1 MANQSANLL
10 PDGDFKA
17 ELTLSGGTG
26 RTTVQSPTDVHIEN
40 GVITAKIVWS
50 SPYYDLMIVDGKE
63 YKPISNDGNSVF
75 EVEIPALDSP
85 LAVQAE
91 TVAMSA
97 PHLIDYTITVSG
109 SEILKN
115 EDTSSSASE
124 GTSSSDGV
132 SSSEVSSSSESTS
145 SSGSSSYTDE
155 ELSSM
160 LESMLA
166 HSGDGSVITGVSA
179 EVVSPEKTSGGGVP
193 AFAVIGIS
201 AALGAAVAF
210 VAVTVGKKKKK

>member
-1 MANQSANLL
+1 MEEQSTNLL
-10 PDGDFKA
+10 SDGDFKA
-17 ELTLSGGTG
+17 ELVLSGGTG
-26 RTTVQSPTDVHIEN
+26 WTTVQSPADVHIEN

-85 LAVQAE
+85 LDIKAE
-91 TVAMSA
+91 TVAMST
-97 PHLIDYTITVSG
+97 PHIIEYKLTVSG

-115 EDTSSSASE
+115 KDTSSSVSSDSALSSD
-124 GTSSSDGV
+124 SSSL
-132 SSSEVSSSSESTS
+132 E
-145 SSGSSSYTDE
+145 SSSYTDE

-160 LESMLA
+160 LESVMSQ
-166 HSGDGSVITGVSA
+166 SGDGSVVASVSLT
-179 EVVSPEKTSGGGVP
+179 VVAPDKGSGGVP
-193 AFAVIGIS
+193 PLAVVGIS

>member
-1 MANQSANLL
+1 MADQSTNLL

-17 ELTLSGGTG
+17 ELTLAGGTG
-26 RTTVQSPTDVHIEN
+26 RTTVRSPADVHIEN

-63 YKPISNDGNSVF
+63 YKPLSNDGNSVF

-91 TVAMSA
+91 TVAMST

-109 SEILKN
+109 AEILKN
-115 EDTSSSASE
+115 EE
-124 GTSSSDGV
+124 
-132 SSSEVSSSSESTS
+132 TS
-145 SSGSSSYTDE
+145 SSGSSASESSLSSEGASSLENSSDSGSSSYTSE

-166 HSGDGSVITGVSA
+166 KSGDGSVVTGVSA
-179 EVVSPEKTSGGGVP
+179 TVVSPEKTDNSGVP
-193 AFAVIGIS
+193 ALAVIGIS

-210 VAVTVGKKKKK
+210 VAVTVGKKKK

>member
-1 MANQSANLL
+1 MADQSINTL

-17 ELTLSGGTG
+17 ELTLAGGTG
-26 RTTVQSPTDVHIEN
+26 RTTVQSPADVHIEN

-85 LAVQAE
+85 LSVQAE
-91 TVAMSA
+91 TVAMST

-115 EDTSSSASE
+115 Q
-124 GTSSSDGV
+124 
-132 SSSEVSSSSESTS
+132 STS
-145 SSGSSSYTDE
+145 SSGSSDLETSSNSEGSSSLERSSLTE
-155 ELSSM
+155 EDLSAAVDSF
-160 LESMLA
+160 LSQ
-166 HSGDGSVITGVSA
+166 STSGSVVASVSLA
-179 EVVSPEKTSGGGVP
+179 VVAPEKASGGIP
-193 AFAVIGIS
+193 AIAVIGIS
-201 AALGAAVAF
+201 AALGAAIAF
-210 VAVTVGKKKKK
+210 VAVTVGKKKK